1 MSFERSLPGTGIGAE
16 PAPSPA
22 LGGGPLPAQMRLQIL
37 STEHWSL
44 LASRSLA
51 WNESFSRAGMFL
63 TTLSGAMVALALVS
77 QASHFDS
84 GFILFALVVLPITLF
99 VGVTTFLRIGA
110 SNWHDARCVEGMNRI
125 RGAYLEIAPELRPY
139 FVMSPHDD
147 ARGITITM
155 SHPPG
160 MSLPVQLLASTPTL
174 VMILNSILAAV
185 IVALTGVQV
194 GLVSSVAIGIGA
206 AVFLVAAALH
216 LAYGAGQVRRGIAS
230 VTPLFPSTAGQTP
243 TETPSA
249 SVG

>member
-16 PAPSPA
+16 PAPAPA
-22 LGGGPLPAQMRLQIL
+22 PGSTTPAQMRLQIL

-84 GFILFALVVLPITLF
+84 GFVLFALVVLPITLF
-99 VGVTTFLRIGA
+99 VGVTTFLRMGA

-125 RGAYLEIAPELRPY
+125 RGAYLEMAPELRPY

-147 ARGITITM
+147 AIGVGVTM

-160 MSLPVQLLASTPTL
+160 MSLAVQLLASTPML
-174 VMILNSILAAV
+174 VMVLDSVLAAV
-185 IVALTGVQV
+185 IVALAGIQL
-194 GLVSSVAIGIGA
+194 GLMTSVAIGLGGVVFV
-206 AVFLVAAALH
+206 AVATLH
-216 LAYGAGQVRRGIAS
+216 LRYGAGQVRRGIAS
-230 VTPLFPSTAGQTP
+230 VQPLFPSP
-243 TETPSA
+243 PS
-249 SVG
+249 